1 MSQTHTDTDTDD
13 AEADGPI
20 DHVELLLFE
29 LADATYALELGR
41 VRQTMEV
48 PETSRVPN
56 APGIVE
62 GVASVAGD
70 VVVVVDA
77 RTAFGVDAPRSGPR
91 DPTLVLLDHGGA
103 ETMEDVGLIVDNVAD
118 VVTVNV
124 DRLRPVGEGAP
135 PPHADGD
142 WFRAAVVDEADA
154 VSTYVLDTAAL
165 VGAIGRRA

>member
-1 MSQTHTDTDTDD
+1 MSHTDTHTED
-13 AEADGPI
+13 ADAPI
-20 DHVELLLFE
+20 DHVEFLLFE

-56 APGIVE
+56 APRIVD

-77 RTAFGVDAPRSGPR
+77 RTAFGVDAPRTGPR
-91 DPTLVLLDHGGA
+91 DPTILLLDHGGA

-118 VVTVNV
+118 VVTVHV
-124 DRLRPVGEGAP
+124 DQLRPIDEVAP
-135 PPHADGD
+135 PAHGGGE
-142 WFRAAVVDEADA
+142 WFRAAVVDEGGTA
-154 VSTYVLDTAAL
+154 STYVLDTATL
-165 VGAIGRRA
+165 VGAIGDRE